1 MQEQGYRTSD
11 NPFKKTNT
19 LICFNRFEMLLII
32 YDFVSKVHLPMT
44 RGLREFGLES
54 TSIKLRIKMD
64 GVVKVRIRC
73 QESGLK
79 GEEVAAKRNISGC
92 HSPVCA

>member
-1 MQEQGYRTSD
+1 
-11 NPFKKTNT
+11 
-19 LICFNRFEMLLII
+19 MLLKIHH
-32 YDFVSKVHLPMT
+32 FVTKIHLPKT
-44 RGLREFGLES
+44 RGLREFGLER

-64 GVVKVRIRC
+64 GVVRVRIQC

-79 GEEVAAKRNISGC
+79 GEEVAVKQNISGC